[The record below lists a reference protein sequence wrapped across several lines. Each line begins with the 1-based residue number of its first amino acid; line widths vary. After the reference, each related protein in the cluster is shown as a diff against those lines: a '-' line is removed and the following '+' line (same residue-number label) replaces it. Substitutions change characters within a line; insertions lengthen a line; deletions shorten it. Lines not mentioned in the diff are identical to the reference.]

1 MHECCVYVVS
11 VYTLV
16 IDQPN
21 TTDVYSLFTGEEYKF
36 TSMYGTQQK
45 LLGHFNLKVIITYN
59 LIGRFNTCNRLLYFR
74 VVEIT

>member
-1 MHECCVYVVS
+1 MKPWDGGSGPTRSMWMTSKRVSGVGNVVS
-11 VYTLV
+11 A
-16 IDQPN
+16 
-21 TTDVYSLFTGEEYKF
+21 
-36 TSMYGTQQK
+36 QQK